1 MTLPSKADF
10 FEIATGCVALG
21 GCVPFVFNKRFFNK
35 GHEPSLLNSE
45 IAAIA
50 KSASTG

>member
-21 GCVPFVFNKRFFNK
+21 GCVPFVLANGF
-35 GHEPSLLNSE
+35 L
-45 IAAIA
+45 
-50 KSASTG
+50 